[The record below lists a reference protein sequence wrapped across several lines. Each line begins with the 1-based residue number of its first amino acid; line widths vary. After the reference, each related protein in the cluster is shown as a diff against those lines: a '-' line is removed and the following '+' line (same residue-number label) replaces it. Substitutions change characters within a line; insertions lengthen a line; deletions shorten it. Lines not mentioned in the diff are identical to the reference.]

1 MLWFSATVVSRNSGG
16 FPCSVHSF
24 VAGFC
29 RRRLSMDRKR
39 ADQAPGR
46 FTWKGLKIRK
56 ASPLDSNACWWNQP
70 DLMLVQM
77 VPAWSG
83 AQTAARSGAYCSHT
97 YTALTHAALIYRFN
111 RKVGTVGCKLGGKAF
126 WMLDDTGA
134 RSHTCWSHTY
144 CSHAH
149 CLHACCPLTHM
160 LPSCILHPHI
170 LLSHILLSHRCSRDF
185 YGSCHALQH

>member
-1 MLWFSATVVSRNSGG
+1 MLWFSAIVVSRSSGG

-24 VAGFC
+24 VAAFC

-39 ADQAPGR
+39 ADQALGR

-83 AQTAARSGAYCSHT
+83 AQTAARSGAYSSHA
-97 YTALTHAALIYRFN
+97 YTALTHAVQSEGWHR
-111 RKVGTVGCKLGGKAF
+111 
-126 WMLDDTGA
+126 WMQARRESFLDA
-134 RSHTCWSHTY
+134 RRHRCTLPY
-144 CSHAH
+144 
-149 CLHACCPLTHM
+149 M
-160 LPSCILHPHI
+160 LV
-170 LLSHILLSHRCSRDF
+170 SHILLSCALPACMLPSHT
-185 YGSCHALQH
+185 HAALMHTAPTHTALTYTALTQVQQRFLWILPRSSALT